1 MRHMVEVP
9 QPEYVTPIVRADGP
23 IKLAEYD
30 PSWVEQFAREG
41 DTHPYGAGLP
51 VSWVT
56 PRRFRRLFP
65 FSPLSQSYISCSSSG
80 TPQTSRHM
88 SLNSRQPDTCCICE
102 SPTGGEH
109 RLLKDHN
116 PDVQIHVFTVGS
128 SEVERMLLFRD
139 RLRSHIEERDLY
151 ERTKRELAARQWV
164 YTQDYA
170 DAKSSVVE
178 GVIAR
183 ANADLQSPKP

>member
-1 MRHMVEVP
+1 MRHMVDVP

-30 PSWVEQFAREG
+30 PAWVEQFAREEIRIRTALGSRAVGVHHVGSTSVPGLAAKPVVDIVLLVG
-41 DTHPYGAGLP
+41 DSADESAYVPQLEAAGYVLHL
-51 VSWVT
+51 
-56 PRRFRRLFP
+56 RE
-65 FSPLSQSYISCSSSG
+65 
-80 TPQTSRHM
+80 
-88 SLNSRQPDTCCICE
+88 PDWW
-102 SPTGGEH
+102 EH

>member
-30 PSWVEQFAREG
+30 PSWVEQFAREEIRIRTALGSRAVGVHHVGSTSVPGLAAKPVVDIVLLVG
-41 DTHPYGAGLP
+41 DSADESAYVPQLEAAGYVLHL
-51 VSWVT
+51 
-56 PRRFRRLFP
+56 RE
-65 FSPLSQSYISCSSSG
+65 
-80 TPQTSRHM
+80 
-88 SLNSRQPDTCCICE
+88 PDWW
-102 SPTGGEH
+102 EH

-164 YTQDYA
+164 YIQDYA

-178 GVIAR
+178 GIIAR
-183 ANADLQSPKP
+183 ANADLQSPEP

>member
-30 PSWVEQFAREG
+30 PSWVEQFAREEIRIRTALGSRAVGVHHVGSTSVPGLAAKPVVDIVLLVG
-41 DTHPYGAGLP
+41 DSADESAYVPQLEAAGYVLHL
-51 VSWVT
+51 
-56 PRRFRRLFP
+56 RE
-65 FSPLSQSYISCSSSG
+65 
-80 TPQTSRHM
+80 
-88 SLNSRQPDTCCICE
+88 PDWW
-102 SPTGGEH
+102 EH

-178 GVIAR
+178 GVIAG
-183 ANADLQSPKP
+183 ANADLQSPEP

>member
-30 PSWVEQFAREG
+30 PSWVEQFAREEIRIRTALGSRAVGVHHVGSTSVPGLAAKPVVDIVLLVG
-41 DTHPYGAGLP
+41 DSADESAYVPQLEAAGYVLHL
-51 VSWVT
+51 
-56 PRRFRRLFP
+56 RE
-65 FSPLSQSYISCSSSG
+65 
-80 TPQTSRHM
+80 
-88 SLNSRQPDTCCICE
+88 PDWW
-102 SPTGGEH
+102 EH

-183 ANADLQSPKP
+183 ANADLQSPEP